1 MSMLR
6 FLFIA
11 GLVFCSTADTN
22 ADAPYIVPRSKQNI
36 DTLKAASKIAMSG
49 IQAQNER
56 MKVVSQNIANIDVTG
71 ATPEADT
78 YRRKIVFF
86 ENKIDPQ
93 TGAEIVAVKK
103 IQNDNSDFILKY
115 QPNHPAADKNGY
127 VKYPNVN
134 IHIELGDGNE
144 AKRGVSLN
152 ANSMDMIKSMQFTIL
167 NMMKN

>member
-1 MSMLR
+1 MLR
-6 FLFIA
+6 SLFIVVLLLYCTVETHA
-11 GLVFCSTADTN
+11 N
-22 ADAPYIVPRSKQNI
+22 APYIVPNSKKNT
-36 DTLKAASKIAMSG
+36 DTLRAASKIAMSG

-56 MKVVSQNIANIDVTG
+56 MKVISQNIANIDVTG
-71 ATPEADT
+71 TTPEAGT

-103 IQNDNSDFILKY
+103 IQNDKSDFILKY

-134 IHIELGDGNE
+134 IHVELGDGNE

-167 NMMKN
+167 NMMK

>member
-1 MSMLR
+1 MLKS
-6 FLFIA
+6 FLTIILCVLSSA
-11 GLVFCSTADTN
+11 ITYADG
-22 ADAPYIVPRSKQNI
+22 PYIVPHNKKNT

-49 IQAQNER
+49 IQAQSER
-56 MKVVSQNIANIDVTG
+56 MKVISQNIANIDVTG
-71 ATPEADT
+71 STPESDT
-78 YRRKIVFF
+78 YRRKIIFF

-93 TGAEIVAVKK
+93 TGAEVVVVKK
-103 IQNDNSDFILKY
+103 IQNDQSDFILKY

-134 IHIELGDGNE
+134 INVELGDGNE
-144 AKRGVSLN
+144 AKRGVSIN